1 MEIKNTGNT
10 PIFAAINTAGKL
22 NPGSETRIEE
32 NLKLSVVYQNED
44 DQEVSPETLKK
55 GQRFKMRVRVDNKT
69 QGALENLTLSIPIPT
84 GWEIT
89 NTRLGGDDDTDSED
103 KRNTRQL
110 YDFQDLK
117 DTHIYT
123 HFALDGYGT
132 KNFEFTGTVTYGG
145 EYYIPAIFVEA
156 MYDYAYRAVIPGTRL
171 KAF

>member
-10 PIFAAINTAGKL
+10 PIFAAINTEGKL

-84 GWEIT
+84 GW
-89 NTRLGGDDDTDSED
+89 DSED
-103 KRNTRQL
+103 ERNTRQL

-156 MYDYAYRAVIPGTRL
+156 MYDYAYRAVLPGTRI
-171 KAF
+171 KAFD

>member
-1 MEIKNTGNT
+1 
-10 PIFAAINTAGKL
+10 
-22 NPGSETRIEE
+22 
-32 NLKLSVVYQNED
+32 
-44 DQEVSPETLKK
+44 
-55 GQRFKMRVRVDNKT
+55 MRVRVDNKT

-103 KRNTRQL
+103 ERNTRQL

-156 MYDYAYRAVIPGTRL
+156 MYDYAYRAVIPGTRV
-171 KAF
+171 KAFD